1 MMSMHNLFD
10 DSEVFVRQ
18 LWGHPL
24 ELAAVVVS
32 AVVMYLAFW
41 LLVRVFG
48 PRTLRGMST
57 FDTVLVVMFGAVAGR
72 VILGNIPTL
81 AAGVVGL
88 ATLFVLEALFGQIR
102 QTARGLRLL
111 NARPMVLMAGETL
124 LRPAMHRM
132 HITEHELNYALRRAG
147 ISHRN
152 QVACVVCEPNGEL
165 SVLRRG
171 TAIDP
176 ALLLNIANA
185 DQIPEEL
192 LADAGGAG
200 GAGQGP
206 R

>member
-1 MMSMHNLFD
+1 D
-10 DSEVFVRQ
+10 VFVRQ

-32 AVVMYLAFW
+32 AIVMYLAFW
-41 LLVRVFG
+41 LLVRLFG

-81 AAGVVGL
+81 AGGVVGL
-88 ATLFVLEALFGQIR
+88 ATLFVLEAVFGQIR
-102 QTARGLRLL
+102 QTARGLRVL
-111 NARPMVLMAGETL
+111 NARPMVLMAGEKL
-124 LRPAMHRM
+124 LHGAMHRM

-171 TAIDP
+171 TLIDR

-185 DQIPEEL
+185 EEIPEEL
-192 LADAGGAG
+192 LAGTDGGS
-200 GAGQGP
+200 QVS

>member
-1 MMSMHNLFD
+1 MHNLLD
-10 DSEVFVRQ
+10 ESDVFVRQ

-32 AVVMYLAFW
+32 AIVMYLAFW
-41 LLVRVFG
+41 LLVRLFG

-81 AAGVVGL
+81 AGGVVGL
-88 ATLFVLEALFGQIR
+88 ATLFVLEAVFGQIR
-102 QTARGLRLL
+102 QTARGLRVL
-111 NARPMVLMAGETL
+111 NARPMVLMAGEKL
-124 LRPAMHRM
+124 LHGAMHRM

-171 TAIDP
+171 TLIDR

-185 DQIPEEL
+185 EEIPEEL
-192 LADAGGAG
+192 LAGTDGGS
-200 GAGQGP
+200 QVS

>member
-1 MMSMHNLFD
+1 MNGMGNLFD
-10 DSEVFVRQ
+10 DSDVFVRQ

-24 ELAAVVVS
+24 ELLAVVVS
-32 AVVMYLAFW
+32 AVAMYVAFW

-81 AAGVVGL
+81 AAGIVGL
-88 ATLFVLEALFGQIR
+88 GTLFVLEAVFGQIR
-102 QTARGLRLL
+102 QTARGLRVL

-124 LRPAMHRM
+124 LHRAMHRM
-132 HITEHELNYALRRAG
+132 HITEQELNFALRRVG
-147 ISHRN
+147 ISHRS

-171 TAIDP
+171 VPIDT
-176 ALLLNIANA
+176 ALLLNVANA
-185 DQIPEEL
+185 EEIPEEL
-192 LADAGGAG
+192 ISGDGASD
-200 GAGQGP
+200 
-206 R
+206 